1 MSTATLTAS
10 ADAFAPI
17 HVPDLSTRAIHA
29 GLHPDPTHGSLLTPI
44 VQSTTFVQDGVGR
57 DRGFTYSRA
66 GNPTVAALE
75 VALGELEDAPPA
87 VCFGTGMAA
96 TTALLLA
103 TLKAGD
109 HVVVSDVVY
118 GGTVRLLRNVLANFG
133 VDASFV
139 DTATPAAVDSAI
151 TKATRLIF
159 IETPAN
165 PTLKLTDIAAIAEIA
180 TRQRVPLVVDNTFLT
195 PALQQPLDLGAS
207 VSLYSTTKY
216 IEGHNATLGGAI
228 VSRDRQLIDHIRFI
242 RKTLGSTQSPFE
254 AWLTLRGIKT
264 LPLRIKQHSANAM
277 EIARWLEDDGRISR
291 VYYPGL
297 ETFAQRDLARRQQAD
312 TGGIIAFEVVGGA
325 ATARCVLQSL
335 ALCTLAENLGA
346 VETLVTHPATMTHG
360 DVPVEQR
367 HATGVT
373 DGLIRLSVGLEC
385 PADII
390 ADIDAAL
397 TVALGG
403 RQQ

>member
-1 MSTATLTAS
+1 MSATATLS
-10 ADAFAPI
+10 PFRVDPFDAPLVA
-17 HVPDLSTRAIHA
+17 DLSTRAIHA
-29 GLHPDPTHGSLLTPI
+29 GLAPDPTHGSLLTPI

-66 GNPTVAALE
+66 ANPTVAALE
-75 VALGELEDAPPA
+75 KALGDLEDAPPA

-103 TLKAGD
+103 TLRAGD
-109 HVVVSDVVY
+109 HVVISDVVY
-118 GGTVRLLRNVLANFG
+118 GGTVRLVRNILANFG
-133 VDASFV
+133 VEASFV
-139 DTATPAAVDSAI
+139 DSANPGAVEAAI
-151 TKATRLIF
+151 TRSTRLIF

-165 PTLKLTDIAAIAEIA
+165 PTLKLTDIAAISEIA
-180 TRQRVPLVVDNTFLT
+180 HRQGVKLVVDNTFLT
-195 PALQQPLDLGAS
+195 PALQQPLDLGAHL
-207 VSLYSTTKY
+207 SLYSTTKY

-228 VSRDRQLIDHIRFI
+228 LSHDHALLDHIRFV
-242 RKTLGSTQSPFE
+242 RKTLGSNQSPFE

-264 LPLRIKQHSANAM
+264 LPLRIRQHSANAR
-277 EIARWLEDDGRISR
+277 EIARWLEEDERISR

-297 ETFAQRDLARRQQAD
+297 ASFGQSDLAARQQAD

-325 ATARCVLQSL
+325 PVARCVLESL
-335 ALCTLAENLGA
+335 SLCKLAENLGA

-360 DVPVEQR
+360 DVPVAQR
-367 HATGVT
+367 EATGVT
-373 DGLIRLSVGLEC
+373 DGLLRLSVGLEC

-397 TVALGG
+397 NVARGVC
-403 RQQ
+403 